1 MDDKQKK
8 NILVTGGGQNFGLRL
23 VKNFLAC
30 RDFRVII
37 LTRNPNKLKK
47 ELKEYKN
54 IFQYNPI
61 DSNSNKILI
70 NKIQKKFGE
79 IDVLINNATLN
90 TQKNFTNFIE
100 NSDDK
105 KIKNYYLTNSVSPLL
120 MIKYILLDSTKKK
133 MIINILAGRALTGH
147 SRHVEYYSS
156 KAALYNATIT
166 LSNDYKSHNFINIM
180 MGKIDLSNENE
191 LTKVFK
197 YFNKII
203 NSFDKEYLIK
213 KSNYKEVYL
222 FFSILKYLKIR
233 IMFFIKNIIN
243 SKKI

>member
-1 MDDKQKK
+1 
-8 NILVTGGGQNFGLRL
+8 
-23 VKNFLAC
+23 
-30 RDFRVII
+30 
-37 LTRNPNKLKK
+37 
-47 ELKEYKN
+47 
-54 IFQYNPI
+54 
-61 DSNSNKILI
+61 
-70 NKIQKKFGE
+70 
-79 IDVLINNATLN
+79 
-90 TQKNFTNFIE
+90 
-100 NSDDK
+100 
-105 KIKNYYLTNSVSPLL
+105 
-120 MIKYILLDSTKKK
+120 
-133 MIINILAGRALTGH
+133 
-147 SRHVEYYSS
+147 
-156 KAALYNATIT
+156 
-166 LSNDYKSHNFINIM
+166 M

>member
-1 MDDKQKK
+1 MKEKIK
-8 NILVTGGGQNFGLRL
+8 NILVTGGGQNFGLQL
-23 VKNFLAC
+23 VKNFLLYPNLNI
-30 RDFRVII
+30 II

-47 ELKEYKN
+47 ELKGYKN
-54 IFQYNPI
+54 IFQYKPT
-61 DSNSNKILI
+61 DFNSNKILI
-70 NKIQKKFGE
+70 NKIQKKFGG

-90 TQKNFTNFIE
+90 AQKNFSKFIE

-105 KIKNYYLTNSVSPLL
+105 KVKNYYLINSVSPLL
-120 MIKYILLDSTKKK
+120 MIKYILLGSTKRK
-133 MIINILAGRALTGH
+133 MIINMLAGRALTGH

-166 LSNDYKSHNFINIM
+166 LSNDYKNHNFVNIM
-180 MGKIDLSNENE
+180 MGKIDLSNHDE
-191 LTKVFK
+191 LKKIFK

-203 NSFDKEYLIK
+203 NNFDSENTKR

-222 FFSILKYLKIR
+222 FFSIFKYLKSR
-233 IMFFIKNIIN
+233 VMFFLKNMMN